1 MALPWLAISPLNLP
15 ARALA
20 AVEYTVTESLKLSAN
35 STLRSTSH
43 AADTKIIQREASELS
58 ELSEAFEGYRYVT

>member
-15 ARALA
+15 ARAPA

-35 STLRSTSH
+35 STLRSTSY
-43 AADTKIIQREASELS
+43 AADTKII
-58 ELSEAFEGYRYVT
+58 